1 MSADETPHADT
12 APVPTETPE
21 EAVER
26 LTAELAQLRDQH
38 LRDRADMENYK
49 KRLLRDQGE
58 ALRYAAVPLVR
69 DLASVID
76 DLERAV
82 GHAEGGG
89 GGASLIEGV
98 RLVLRNAIDILTRH
112 GISRIEAV
120 EGEAFDPNRHEALAS
135 VPVGDG
141 EPNRIVQQFQPGY
154 ALHDRVVRP
163 AKVSVSARGPVDPH
177 RGDA

>member
-1 MSADETPHADT
+1 MSADETPIADA

-26 LTAELAQLRDQH
+26 LNAELAQLRDQH
-38 LRDRADMENYK
+38 LRDRADMDNYK
-49 KRLLRDQGE
+49 KRLVRDQGE

-69 DLASVID
+69 DLAGVID

-89 GGASLIEGV
+89 ASLVEGV

-112 GISRIEAV
+112 GISRIEAGA
-120 EGEAFDPNRHEALAS
+120 GEPFDPNRHEALAS

-177 RGDA
+177 QGDA